1 MSENLK
7 DAERTAEIIPTSQKI
22 DKLIKR
28 IEEGDIR
35 IPAFQRGYVWKQDQI
50 IELLESIINNYP
62 IGSILLWNSLER
74 LKYTRNIAGYKIPD
88 RNMMYPVNYV
98 LDGQQRISS
107 IYAVFSTETE
117 QENNT
122 KKYNPNLDIFE
133 IFYDLETNEFIPKAE
148 VNEGKDSIVYLRN
161 LLDPLKLFDEF
172 ERLDKKYHKLAK
184 ELSSKFLN
192 YEVPVI
198 TITNRKKE
206 EVGVIFERINNTG
219 TKLST
224 LDLMTA
230 WTWTDDFHLLEKVDE
245 LLEELDEKGFGKIDA
260 KLILQAASAII
271 NDSTITVDILGLS
284 GEQIRNSWGNISE
297 ALKKT
302 VDFLATEIKCISMDF
317 LPFPQQIIA
326 IAKFF
331 SIDNKKI
338 EAKQIEYLKKWFW
351 KISFSNRYSKGRTT
365 EKMNHDI
372 QNIIEIRK
380 NEFSNIDKIKYTIT
394 EQELISTNFSKG
406 NPLTRAFLLLMAQNQ
421 PSDLIKNIKIDI
433 GKSLSKYNRKEYH
446 HVFPDAFLKKM
457 GKSKDKIFSIVN
469 FIFLPSSSNKE
480 ISDRSPSDY
489 FISKVN
495 QERFV
500 EILESNILPINR
512 EIYKENNYEEFI
524 NKRAALIINNIDKI
538 VS

>member
-1 MSENLK
+1 MTKNLK
-7 DAERTAEIIPTSQKI
+7 DVERTAEIIPTSQKI

-35 IPAFQRGYVWKQDQI
+35 IPAFQRGYVWKQNQV
-50 IELLESIINNYP
+50 IELLESIISNFP
-62 IGSILLWNSLER
+62 IGSILIWNSLEK
-74 LKYTRNIAGYKIPD
+74 LNYTRNIAGYKIPD
-88 RNMMYPVNYV
+88 RNMLYPVNYV

-117 QENNT
+117 QESTT
-122 KKYNPNLDIFE
+122 KKYNPELDIFE
-133 IFYDLETNEFIPKAE
+133 IFYDLENNQFIPKSE
-148 VNEGKDSIVYLRN
+148 VIDSKDSIVCLRN
-161 LLDPLKLFDEF
+161 LLDPLKLYDEF
-172 ERLDKKYHKLAK
+172 EKIDKKYHKSAK

-260 KLILQAASAII
+260 KLILQVTAAII
-271 NDSTITVDILGLS
+271 KDSTITSDVLKLT
-284 GEQIRNSWGNISE
+284 GEEIRNNWDSISE
-297 ALKKT
+297 AMRKT
-302 VDFLATEIKCISMDF
+302 VDFLATEVKCVNMDF
-317 LPFPQQIIA
+317 LPFPQQIVS

-331 SIDNKKI
+331 STDNKTI

-351 KISFSNRYSKGRTT
+351 KVSFSNRYSKGRTT

-372 QNIIEIRK
+372 ENVIDMRK
-380 NEFSNIDKIKYTIT
+380 NKFGNIEKIKYTVT
-394 EQELISTNFSKG
+394 EQELIDTNFSKG

-421 PSDLIKNIKIDI
+421 PMDLIKNIKIDI

-446 HVFPDAFLKKM
+446 HVFPDAFLKKI
-457 GKSKDKIFSIVN
+457 GKPKEKIFSIVN

-480 ISDRSPSDY
+480 ISDKSPSNY
-489 FISKVN
+489 FTNKVN
-495 QERFV
+495 QEKFV
-500 EILESNILPINR
+500 EILESNILPLSR
-512 EIYKENNYEEFI
+512 EIYNENNYEEFI
-524 NKRAALIINNIDKI
+524 NKRASLIIDRIDKCI
-538 VS
+538 N